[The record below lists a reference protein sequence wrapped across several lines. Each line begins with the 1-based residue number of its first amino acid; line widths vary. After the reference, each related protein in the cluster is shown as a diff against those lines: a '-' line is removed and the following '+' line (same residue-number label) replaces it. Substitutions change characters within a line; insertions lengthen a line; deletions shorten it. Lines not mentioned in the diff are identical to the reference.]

1 MAWEMSSKKDG
12 YEYTVEDFASALVRF
27 DNGFTL
33 QVEASFNLNIPRDLG
48 KIELFGTKSGA
59 KIDPG
64 VELYTD
70 MAGMFV
76 NIQPQGNTTFD
87 ATNPFNAEIRGF
99 INAAMN
105 GGECRA
111 TAEDGVALMKI
122 LDAIYESAATGKSVD
137 IR

>member
-1 MAWEMSSKKDG
+1 MLYQAHYEPKEHSIVLSKNN
-12 YEYTVEDFASALVRF
+12 EYWFSIPAAVSVNDTVYAPALVRQ
-27 DNGFTL
+27 T
-33 QVEASFNLNIPRDLG
+33 EG

-137 IR
+137 IQ